1 MIEEFDQSPYTKKAF
16 ELAYVMIRVA
26 RTVKSKNTSD
36 RLDTFAHQIL
46 ETFTKGE
53 YEKAPQLIEE
63 AGWFIRLWLDLQVIH
78 KTLGELLLTELSKLK
93 NTSADAIKEQSAP
106 SSLLESFS
114 LVSPNPAAKESER
127 KKNQAIILPS
137 PRQEAKSQEPQS
149 VHYDSFNR
157 QSAIVSFLKEKSE
170 SGNPLAI
177 CRMKEIQDKFPY
189 VSERTLRYDLQK
201 LVEQRMIERV
211 GAGPMSA
218 YRALISAPPEAV
230 TPELGHRYSN

>member
-26 RTVKSKNTSD
+26 RTVKSKNASD
-36 RLDTFAHQIL
+36 RLDSFAHQIL

-53 YEKAPQLIEE
+53 YEKAPQLMEE

-93 NTSADAIKEQSAP
+93 NHSSEALKEQSLP
-106 SSLLESFS
+106 SSLLGSFTLSESYS
-114 LVSPNPAAKESER
+114 AEKEPEK
-127 KKNQAIILPS
+127 KKNAAINLPPARTES
-137 PRQEAKSQEPQS
+137 KNSESTT
-149 VHYDSFNR
+149 VHYDSSNR
-157 QSAIVSFLKEKSE
+157 QSAIVIFLKEKSQ
-170 SGNPLAI
+170 SGNPFAI
-177 CRMKEIQDKFPY
+177 CRMKEIQDKFPF

-201 LVEQRMIERV
+201 LVEQGMIERV

-218 YRALISAPPEAV
+218 YRAVISSHSTAV
-230 TPELGHRYSN
+230 TPELGNRYSN